1 MANLKLTVLVF
12 MIIFIIT
19 EAAPRIYR
27 SSYIYNAGGYG
38 GSGGSGSTDAFEQV
52 RLIVVIIIGICGGL
66 PCLFVLT
73 YLCTC
78 GFACCRPDEEN
89 KNDGETVPRESD
101 LSSHPYYIRNVDD
114 WRNNVQNSNPCQLP
128 PTYNPNHYHSGKS
141 NIYQPSA
148 PSLPVTKN
156 VHEPPTYKE
165 AMSSACATTE
175 NLPPGVLYLV
185 KASYKY
191 QAEDVDELA
200 FEVGEVINV
209 VEYEDPEDQEE
220 GWLMGYKEATGQ
232 KGMFP
237 ANFTRPI

>member
-1 MANLKLTVLVF
+1 MANLKLIVLVF

-19 EAAPRIYR
+19 EAAPRRGSRIRYR
-27 SSYIYNAGGYG
+27 P
-38 GSGGSGSTDAFEQV
+38 SGGSGSADTFDIFPY
-52 RLIVVIIIGICGGL
+52 IIIGICGGL
-66 PCLFVLT
+66 PVLFVLT

-128 PTYNPNHYHSGKS
+128 PTYNPNHYHSQKS

-148 PSLPVTKN
+148 PPLPVTKN

-165 AMSSACATTE
+165 AMSSAC
-175 NLPPGVLYLV
+175 NY
-185 KASYKY
+185 
-191 QAEDVDELA
+191 D
-200 FEVGEVINV
+200 IN
-209 VEYEDPEDQEE
+209 
-220 GWLMGYKEATGQ
+220 
-232 KGMFP
+232 
-237 ANFTRPI
+237 

>member
-1 MANLKLTVLVF
+1 
-12 MIIFIIT
+12 MIFKILF
-19 EAAPRIYR
+19 
-27 SSYIYNAGGYG
+27 
-38 GSGGSGSTDAFEQV
+38 SG
-52 RLIVVIIIGICGGL
+52 
-66 PCLFVLT
+66 
-73 YLCTC
+73 
-78 GFACCRPDEEN
+78 
-89 KNDGETVPRESD
+89 
-101 LSSHPYYIRNVDD
+101 
-114 WRNNVQNSNPCQLP
+114 
-128 PTYNPNHYHSGKS
+128 
-141 NIYQPSA
+141 
-148 PSLPVTKN
+148 
-156 VHEPPTYKE
+156 
-165 AMSSACATTE
+165 ATTE